1 LDADPFAIPK
11 GSVVSHVMSDQTH
24 NGPASNADPFAN
36 LAPLSKPTAASENPA
51 FPSLVAMQTSGLK
64 ITFEFT
70 KQANSP
76 QTTIIKATHTNL
88 SSSPYSDYLFQA
100 AVPKFMQL
108 QLEPASSNIL
118 PANGGGVITQVVKAT
133 NNMHGQKAMVMKLRV
148 SFKANG
154 QNNLEQAQVNNF
166 PVGL

>member
-1 LDADPFAIPK
+1 
-11 GSVVSHVMSDQTH
+11 
-24 NGPASNADPFAN
+24 
-36 LAPLSKPTAASENPA
+36 
-51 FPSLVAMQTSGLK
+51 
-64 ITFEFT
+64 
-70 KQANSP
+70 
-76 QTTIIKATHTNL
+76 
-88 SSSPYSDYLFQA
+88 
-100 AVPKFMQL
+100 MQL